1 MDSRLRR
8 GVGLWTTAAAL
19 AGLMAACAPTPRA
32 QNPMRTEET
41 DVRWG
46 RVSVQLPTSTTRF
59 PAAQGADI
67 ANDQCL
73 TCHSADM
80 VLHQPARTPAEW
92 QATINKMRSAYG
104 APLPAEQVGAL
115 AAYLS
120 TLMGE
125 GAPEEATT
133 RK

>member
-1 MDSRLRR
+1 M
-8 GVGLWTTAAAL
+8 
-19 AGLMAACAPTPRA
+19 ACAPTPRA
-32 QNPMRTEET
+32 QNPTRTEES
-41 DVRWG
+41 DARWDKI
-46 RVSVQLPTSTTRF
+46 SVQLPTSTARF
-59 PAAQGADI
+59 PAAEGADI

-73 TCHSADM
+73 ICHSADM
-80 VLHQPARTPAEW
+80 VLRQPARTPAEW

-120 TLMGE
+120 TLTPNGE
-125 GAPEEATT
+125 STSEEAAT